1 MMIWIMGVML
11 GNTRN
16 VFGSRISPDY
26 VHICHNFEFTIGFL
40 WIPEKVL
47 CNHLFKCKEQ
57 QKESKAK
64 TKFSINDSHDK
75 AITDKDHLGL

>member
-1 MMIWIMGVML
+1 MGVML

-47 CNHLFKCKEQ
+47 CNHLFKCKE
-57 QKESKAK
+57 
-64 TKFSINDSHDK
+64 
-75 AITDKDHLGL
+75 